1 MAVVQIPIGGR
12 MVGIDIPPLDINDMG
27 QLLAYTVDQN
37 NILSGIAGALGSQ
50 TQAINQL
57 AGKLPP
63 GGNGGDGGGG
73 GGGNNRTNFSSGIS
87 TGLTAV
93 SNAIGKGGAK
103 ISSTVNELFTDLN
116 MPQLGAGLGTII
128 GILEE
133 FGNSMQIM
141 NRIGAGVGQ
150 NFIELRND
158 AATVGLSLGDLSKLS
173 KESGAT
179 VGALGKNTKEGVNRL
194 LGFTKALREST
205 EAAGYYG
212 MGAAELAQYMTDE
225 LEVRRQLGDA
235 NALRTMNETALAS
248 AINENLAAQQAM
260 ASLTGQ
266 DVRDRLKAQQ
276 EYKKDA
282 RSRALLLSL
291 NEKQAAAMNTVQGA
305 MNQFGEAAPMIQR
318 ALNRKMLGL
327 EADDETQRFYQA
339 AQLAGVDMRSVVAGL
354 ATSVE
359 GGRGEEG
366 QALIT
371 ATAGQA
377 KDARFDESLQRLAQ
391 LPGPFGEAVAAFMT
405 MGSTAISTGAT
416 TTDEAAKQQAEARAT
431 LDASIADGSA
441 AFLGLTNNLETAAIN
456 LKNAYSNAQLAAA
469 DIDITNITAA
479 QKGFNELAKSM
490 SDLPKNEFFQAMLSM
505 LATASIVG
513 SGTRGVLNLT
523 RGYGSGG
530 DSRMGAVSTGITA
543 ATDMAMLGLQA
554 GTAAG
559 LPDDNPAMIA
569 ARQLKSAIILSAG
582 AETLL
587 MSNKSIADKV
597 LELQKNVNDSSTQI
611 GRFSQSVGDAAT
623 YIAEAL
629 RVIRPN

>member
-1 MAVVQIPIGGR
+1 
-12 MVGIDIPPLDINDMG
+12 
-27 QLLAYTVDQN
+27 
-37 NILSGIAGALGSQ
+37 
-50 TQAINQL
+50 
-57 AGKLPP
+57 
-63 GGNGGDGGGG
+63 
-73 GGGNNRTNFSSGIS
+73 
-87 TGLTAV
+87 
-93 SNAIGKGGAK
+93 
-103 ISSTVNELFTDLN
+103 

-133 FGNSMQIM
+133 FGNSMSIM

-150 NFIELRND
+150 NFITLRND
-158 AATVGLSLGDLSKLS
+158 AAEVGLSLGDLSKLS
-173 KESGAT
+173 KESGVT

-327 EADDETQRFYQA
+327 EADAETQRFYQA

-441 AFLGLTNNLETAAIN
+441 AFLGLTNNLETATNNIKVAS
-456 LKNAYSNAQLAAA
+456 SNAMLAAA
-469 DIDITNITAA
+469 NIDISNLNTAQQKFNDLAISMSALPDNPFFHSMLTMLSTAA
-479 QKGFNELAKSM
+479 
-490 SDLPKNEFFQAMLSM
+490 
-505 LATASIVG
+505 IVG
-513 SGTRGVLNLT
+513 TGARGILNIN
-523 RGYGSGG
+523 GYGGG
-530 DSRMGAVSTGITA
+530 GSPSERAENALMSAN
-543 ATDMAMLGLQA
+543 DMAMMGLQA

-559 LPDDNPAMIA
+559 VDPNNPAMIA
-569 ARQLKSAIILSAG
+569 AQQLKTAIILGAG
-582 AETLL
+582 ATDLL
-587 MSNKSIADKV
+587 MSNQTIADRV
-597 LELQKNVNDSSTQI
+597 RDLQQNVDDSSTQLGKFAI
-611 GRFSQSVGDAAT
+611 AVEQAT
-623 YIAEAL
+623 RYITNTL
-629 RVIRPN
+629 HITMPN